1 MHTDSVRRTAAQQP
15 KKGGFF
21 SMKPTIRSIAAAAGV
36 SRGTVDRVINN
47 RPNVSPAVRARVQRI
62 AREMGYRDAGP
73 ESESTAIRIGVIVP
87 QWEVPYFTE
96 QTRRGIAQA
105 SRLLSAH
112 EVKLVVEELRSRSN
126 EEYVKCCESLLAQ
139 GVVGLVINAPDNLV
153 LHAELDRIAA
163 AGVPV
168 TTYNADIPQSP
179 RMCFVGQ
186 NEIQCGRIAG
196 GLMQMATGGQG
207 SLLIITGNMEF
218 HRRRVDGFCSR
229 LSELGYT
236 ADRFEII
243 ECYER
248 YDLTCETVARYLR
261 THPDVCGI
269 YMSTE
274 SVLGCMHGL
283 SQSRVRRRIHV
294 IANDLTPL
302 NRKMLRSGKLD
313 FVLEQEFSAQVYE
326 AIMMLTELLL
336 HDRHPRAAVKYVRTT
351 IVTPEMI

>member
-1 MHTDSVRRTAAQQP
+1 
-15 KKGGFF
+15 
-21 SMKPTIRSIAAAAGV
+21 MKPTIRSIAAAAGV

-62 AREMGYRDAGP
+62 AQEMGYRPAAITSD
-73 ESESTAIRIGVIVP
+73 STAIRIGVLVP
-87 QWEVPYFTE
+87 QWEVSYFTE
-96 QTRRGIAQA
+96 KTRQGIERAA
-105 SRLLSAH
+105 RLLAAH
-112 EVKLVVEELRSRSN
+112 EVRLVVEELGSRST
-126 EEYVKCCESLLAQ
+126 EEYVKRCESLLSQ
-139 GVVGLVINAPDNLV
+139 DVRGMVINAPDNV
-153 LHAELDRIAA
+153 VMQAEVARITA

-168 TTYNADIPQSP
+168 TTYNADIPGSD
-179 RMCFVGQ
+179 RICFVGQ

-196 GLMQMATGGQG
+196 GLMHMATGGQG

-229 LSELGYT
+229 LVELGYT

-248 YDLTCETVARYLR
+248 YDLTCETVASYLR
-261 THPDVCGI
+261 EHASVSGI

-283 SQSRVRRRIHV
+283 SQSRVRRPVHV

-302 NRKMLRSGKLD
+302 NRKMLRSGRLD

-326 AIMMLTELLL
+326 AIMLLQELLV
-336 HDRHPRAAVKYVRTT
+336 HDRRPRNPVKYVHTT
-351 IVTPEMI
+351 VITPEMV